1 MKYKIQKEMLDQNNK
16 KNLNQAPFAQLA
28 KIRY

>member
-1 MKYKIQKEMLDQNNK
+1 MLDQNNK

-28 KIRY
+28 KIRDIRQQTE